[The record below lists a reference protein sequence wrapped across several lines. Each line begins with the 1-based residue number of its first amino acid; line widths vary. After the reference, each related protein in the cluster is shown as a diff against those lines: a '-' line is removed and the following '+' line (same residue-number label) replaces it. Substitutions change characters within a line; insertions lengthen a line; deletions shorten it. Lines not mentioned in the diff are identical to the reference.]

1 MMKSSLAIFFSLTLP
16 SVTHAFTSSGRPTF
30 VSAAGTQSLF
40 SSWGEPEQHQWG
52 EPEQWGEQQ
61 EQQQGYYDQGGLEE
75 EEPTLILG
83 GEEMQ
88 QQMQQLKSKYPTSEA
103 DYLAAAR
110 ERAKNKP
117 QSRNIAATVEDFQKV
132 ADEKRKTFGEFDDW
146 EESAKEA
153 GNLDSQILLPQLP
166 DENEYD
172 DGEGPEPT
180 LLL

>member
-1 MMKSSLAIFFSLTLP
+1 MKPICSILFALAVPLFTQ
-16 SVTHAFTSSGRPTF
+16 AFITITTTTTTTTNRRITAGTPCAA
-30 VSAAGTQSLF
+30 VAGTQLFF
-40 SSWGEPEQHQWG
+40 SSWGDQEEHQNYQDEG
-52 EPEQWGEQQ
+52 EPS
-61 EQQQGYYDQGGLEE
+61 LV
-75 EEPTLILG
+75 LG

-88 QQMQQLKSKYPTSEA
+88 KQMQQLKSKYPTSEA

-117 QSRNIAATVEDFQKV
+117 SSQQIRATVEDFQKV
-132 ADEKRKTFGEFDDW
+132 AEEKRKVYGEFDDW

-166 DENEYD
+166 EENEND